1 MQRMTG
7 VERRAQ
13 ILAIAAEEFARTGLH
28 GTSAE
33 TIARRADISQ
43 PYIYRLFGTKRE
55 LFRLVVAEAFAEMT
69 RGIVAAA
76 GDLRGEAALVPIA
89 DEYRRLLADRTRL
102 LLQMQGF
109 AACDDDAV
117 RETVQAA
124 FGHHWETIAGI
135 TGLDPVRMKVFIALG
150 MLLNDVAAMD
160 AGSLDTGWARAALDQ
175 VPVEFFHARGPVET
189 GDGTVAP

>member
-1 MQRMTG
+1 MQRMTSA
-7 VERRAQ
+7 ERRAQ
-13 ILAIAAEEFARTGLH
+13 ILGIAAEEFARTGLH

-43 PYIYRLFGTKRE
+43 PYIYRLFGTKKE
-55 LFRLVVAEAFAEMT
+55 LFRQVVADAFAGMT
-69 RGIVAAA
+69 AGMAAAA
-76 GDLRGEAALVPIA
+76 GDLRGAPSLVVMG

-109 AACDDDAV
+109 AACDDPEV

-124 FGHHWETIAGI
+124 FETLWNTVTEI
-135 TGLDPVRMKVFIALG
+135 TGLDPARVKIFMAIG

-160 AGSLDTGWARAALDQ
+160 VSNLDAEWARACLTPTPID
-175 VPVEFFHARGPVET
+175 FFR
-189 GDGTVAP
+189 

>member
-1 MQRMTG
+1 MQRMSG
-7 VERRAQ
+7 PERRAQ

-43 PYIYRLFGTKRE
+43 PYIYRLFGTKKE
-55 LFRLVVAEAFAEMT
+55 LFRLVVAEAFEEMT

-76 GDLRGEAALVPIA
+76 GDLRGEPALAVMA

-117 RETVQAA
+117 RETVRTAYGQ
-124 FGHHWETIAGI
+124 HWDAVAGI
-135 TGLDPVRMKVFIALG
+135 TGLDPVRMKVYIALG
-150 MLLNDVAAMD
+150 MLLNDAAAMD
-160 AGSLDTGWARAALDQ
+160 LSNVDTDWARASLDQ
-175 VPVEFFHARGPVET
+175 APVEFFR
-189 GDGTVAP
+189 